1 MTYPCVGKSFC
12 LFGFFLI
19 ILFTYFGFV
28 GSSLLRGLFSGF
40 EKWGLLDSRG
50 PRASDCGGFSC
61 CGAGAPGVSWAQEHR
76 LNNVA
81 QGLSVLCSMWDLSG
95 SGIKPLS
102 PALAGG
108 FSTAEPPG
116 KPHRSLLF
124 VKF

>member
-1 MTYPCVGKSFC
+1 MG
-12 LFGFFLI
+12 
-19 ILFTYFGFV
+19 
-28 GSSLLRGLFSGF
+28 
-40 EKWGLLDSRG
+40 
-50 PRASDCGGFSC
+50 SDCGGFSC
-61 CGAGAPGVSWAQEHR
+61 GAGAPDVSWAQEHR

-116 KPHRSLLF
+116 KPPQESLFCKIVAFHRF
-124 VKF
+124 IKKGIK